1 LETGVAALLLITAS
15 VAFACVVVDFA
26 ISSMQQTL
34 NVTNNPQFDRLKSI
48 ENSLLN
54 QTDLFSL
61 NPPQLPTS
69 PPP

>member
-1 LETGVAALLLITAS
+1 LETGVAALLLIAAS

-34 NVTNNPQFDRLKSI
+34 NITNNPQIERLRSI
-48 ENSLLN
+48 ENSLMN
-54 QTDLFSL
+54 QTDPFSL
-61 NPPQLPTS
+61 SPPQLPTT

>member
-26 ISSMQQTL
+26 VSSMEQTL
-34 NVTNNPQFDRLKSI
+34 NMTNIPQLDRLKSI
-48 ENSLLN
+48 ENNLMN
-54 QTDLFSL
+54 QTDPFSL
-61 NPPQLPTS
+61 SQPQLTSS